1 MLGGAGSSDQDEVL
15 PRAGGLGVGPS
26 LSCEDTLLTRD
37 AGGAS
42 GRSGGRVAMRCRHSS
57 CGQGR
62 GVRAACAGAPH
73 PALGAAVR
81 PAAGHVRREGPHAT
95 PQTRTPVTRR
105 HADTRQHTQCTRS
118 CTWTPGLPRGQR
130 AARTPPQGAQD
141 TRHHVTKPCR
151 DRTRTP
157 PAAQRDRGQ
166 RRDET
171 ELGPR
176 PGLRDSR
183 PATQSPASRRPIR
196 CPGFGTHRRVALT
209 GPLSPH
215 LCFCRRTGR
224 GQPRIPWED
233 RTRSPQALR
242 TSRSRQVTVSFR
254 FTDPTPGREHILASL
269 GRCQG
274 QTRGP

>member
-95 PQTRTPVTRR
+95 PQTRVPDSHTRR
-105 HADTRQHTQCTRS
+105 HTHTLTHAHADTH
-118 CTWTPGLPRGQR
+118 
-130 AARTPPQGAQD
+130 
-141 TRHHVTKPCR
+141 
-151 DRTRTP
+151 
-157 PAAQRDRGQ
+157 
-166 RRDET
+166 
-171 ELGPR
+171 
-176 PGLRDSR
+176 
-183 PATQSPASRRPIR
+183 
-196 CPGFGTHRRVALT
+196 
-209 GPLSPH
+209 
-215 LCFCRRTGR
+215 
-224 GQPRIPWED
+224 
-233 RTRSPQALR
+233 
-242 TSRSRQVTVSFR
+242 
-254 FTDPTPGREHILASL
+254 
-269 GRCQG
+269 
-274 QTRGP
+274 